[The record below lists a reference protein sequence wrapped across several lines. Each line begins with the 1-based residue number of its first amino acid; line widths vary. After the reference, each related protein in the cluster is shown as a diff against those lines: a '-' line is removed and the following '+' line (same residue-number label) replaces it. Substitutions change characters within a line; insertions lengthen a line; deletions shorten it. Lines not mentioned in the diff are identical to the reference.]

1 MNTPNKI
8 LIPVDRSTFSLVGV
22 QYGEEIADHF
32 NAEVVIVAVQDSEG
46 QSHAFSDTT
55 TQSNEARAEH
65 KHNIVLAIQ
74 QLLINH
80 NLVLRSL
87 KIEVRYG
94 SPAVEIV
101 RAAEDLHADLI
112 VMSTHGRTGMSHV
125 LLGSVAERVVRYAKC
140 PVLTV
145 KPDEIRD
152 LIDITA
158 EEIANSLH
166 VVVEE
171 A

>member
-8 LIPVDRSTFSLVGV
+8 LIPVDMSTFSLVGV

-46 QSHAFSDTT
+46 QNYALSGTT
-55 TQSNEARAEH
+55 TRSNEAKNARTHE
-65 KHNIVLAIQ
+65 IVLAIQ

-80 NLVLRSL
+80 NLALRSL

-125 LLGSVAERVVRYAKC
+125 LLGSVAEKVVRYAKC